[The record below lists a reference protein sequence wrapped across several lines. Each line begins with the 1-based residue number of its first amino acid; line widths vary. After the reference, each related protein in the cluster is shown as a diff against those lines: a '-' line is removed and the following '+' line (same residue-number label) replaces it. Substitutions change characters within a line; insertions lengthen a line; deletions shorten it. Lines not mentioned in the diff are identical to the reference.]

1 MLVMRLLHSVLAAAV
16 LLPGCASS
24 PDIIPESLEPRVD
37 KSLTF
42 TQLQESPDSYKGRMV
57 VIGGEVL
64 KARRVQDGTQLEV
77 LQLPLDDSHRPT
89 SQRTG
94 SQGRFLAHDASSLD
108 PATIPENSP
117 VTIVGEV
124 TGATTQ
130 RLDESEYRYPTVDI
144 KHLHV
149 WEPNSEDERRA
160 SRPWWGIFGG
170 VSIFGGGGRSGGG
183 VGIGTGF

>member
-1 MLVMRLLHSVLAAAV
+1 MSVLRLLHSLVVIVV

-24 PDIIPESLEPRVD
+24 PDVIPESLEPQVD

-42 TQLQESPDSYKGRMV
+42 NQLLESPDSYKGRMV
-57 VIGGEVL
+57 VLGGQVL

-77 LQLPLDDSHRPT
+77 LQLPLDDSHRPAL
-89 SQRTG
+89 QRTG
-94 SQGRFLAHDASSLD
+94 SQGRFLARHAASLD
-108 PATIPENSP
+108 PATISDNTP

-130 RLDESEYRYPTVDI
+130 RLDESEYRYPTLDV

-149 WEPNSEDERRA
+149 WEPGYA
-160 SRPWWGIFGG
+160 SSPWWRGIDVGVGVFGG
-170 VSIFGGGGRSGGG
+170 SGGSGGG